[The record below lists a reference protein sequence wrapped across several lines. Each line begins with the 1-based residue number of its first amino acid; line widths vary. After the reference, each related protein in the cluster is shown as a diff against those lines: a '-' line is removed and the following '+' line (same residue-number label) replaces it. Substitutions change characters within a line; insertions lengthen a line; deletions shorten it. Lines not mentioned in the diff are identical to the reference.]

1 MVMADKENPAMKTR
15 GELLEELYS
24 AVKLW
29 NADPSWKTEQEIHKV
44 IKAID
49 ALPL

>member
-1 MVMADKENPAMKTR
+1 MKSR
-15 GELLEELYS
+15 AELLEDLYS

-29 NADPSWKTEQEIHKV
+29 NADPNWKTEQEIHKAM
-44 IKAID
+44 KAID

>member
-1 MVMADKENPAMKTR
+1 MKTR
-15 GELLEELYS
+15 AQLLEDLYG

-29 NADPSWKTEQEIHKV
+29 NTDPSWKTEQEIHKV